1 MTPEST
7 ISTEEETDHGEAI
20 EQPVGHGRQGTLEEV
35 PPEDVRR
42 AGEEREAESTPEH
55 GGRAN
60 EERLR
65 PNDRGR
71 NAGGRGLGSGEGE
84 VPVPADREGRPSSR
98 RESKPDPG
106 PGRSGFDYRITTK
119 DDIGGGGPRVK
130 YARNIEAIKTLL
142 AIEAEGRSATPEEQS
157 KLVLYSGWGWTGN
170 GLFNQYDYGWS
181 EQRRELL
188 KLIGQQA
195 YDAARKS
202 TQNAHYTSPEV
213 ITPIW
218 DAVRRLG
225 FEAGRILEPSAGIG
239 HFYGLMPRDM
249 WNQSRKTAVELD
261 PTSGRILR
269 QLYQTAETFIQGFE
283 QLLSPDNYYDLAI
296 SNVPFGKLLVHDPA
310 YNKYHLSIH
319 NYFITKMLDKV
330 RPHASAIS
338 F

>member
-1 MTPEST
+1 
-7 ISTEEETDHGEAI
+7 
-20 EQPVGHGRQGTLEEV
+20 LEEV
-35 PPEDVRR
+35 SPEDVRR
-42 AGEEREAESTPEH
+42 AGKEREAESTLEQS
-55 GGRAN
+55 GQAN
-60 EERLR
+60 EGRLLT
-65 PNDRGR
+65 NDRGR
-71 NAGGRGLGSGEGE
+71 NTGGRSVGSGEGE
-84 VPVPADREGRPSSR
+84 VSVPANREGRPSSR

-106 PGRSGFDYRITTK
+106 PGRSGFDYQITTK

-170 GLFNQYDYGWS
+170 NLFNPYDYDWRK
-181 EQRRELL
+181 QRDELL
-188 KLIGQQA
+188 DLIGQEA
-195 YDAARKS
+195 YDAAKKS

-296 SNVPFGKLLVHDPA
+296 SNVPFGRLLVHDPA